1 VLLQVSHVEA
11 NLLMFLLSRLHAG
24 DGGGPWSSCCARAA
38 PTDVAAPRRRAKLL
52 TLTMAQPGG
61 GQNAPCGGCLWLGVV
76 IPSHDPNF
84 IFLISQ

>member
-24 DGGGPWSSCCARAA
+24 DGGGRSRHVVPARHRRMWR
-38 PTDVAAPRRRAKLL
+38 PPRRRAKLL
-52 TLTMAQPGG
+52 TPTMAQPGG
-61 GQNAPCGGCLWLGVV
+61 GQNAPYGGRLWLGVV
-76 IPSHDPNF
+76 IPSHDPNV